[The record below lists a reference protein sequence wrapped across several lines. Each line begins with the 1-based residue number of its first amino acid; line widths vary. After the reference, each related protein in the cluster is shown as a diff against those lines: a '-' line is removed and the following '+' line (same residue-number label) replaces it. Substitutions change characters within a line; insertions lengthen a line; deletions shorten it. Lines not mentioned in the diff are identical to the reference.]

1 MITRQQALDLLHS
14 KMQSQNLR
22 RHCYSVE
29 AAMRTLARELPTI
42 NKQLTTTKE
51 DEERWGIV
59 GLLHDGDYE
68 FTKTDPGNHAK
79 LMAQWVREL
88 GETDE
93 ELLTGIESHGWF
105 HEGKPP
111 QTQMQWCLFC
121 CDELTGLI
129 VATALVQPSR
139 KLADV
144 TAEKVLKKFPQKS
157 FAAGVKRE
165 GIKMCEEKLETPLEK
180 FVEIVLVAMQEISSE
195 IGL

>member
-1 MITRQQALDLLHS
+1 MITRQQALDLLHA
-14 KMQSQNLR
+14 KMQSVNLR
-22 RHCYSVE
+22 RHCYGVE
-29 AAMRTLARELPTI
+29 AAMRALAKNFGADQE
-42 NKQLTTTKE
+42 K
-51 DEERWGIV
+51 WGVV

-68 FTKTDPGNHAK
+68 FTKEDPGNHAK
-79 LMAQWVREL
+79 LMVGWVREL

-105 HEGKPP
+105 HKGKLP

-129 VATALVQPSR
+129 VATALVQPSK

-144 TAEKVLKKFPQKS
+144 TGEKVLKKFSQKS

-165 GIKMCEEKLETPLEK
+165 DIKNCEERLGIPLPK
-180 FVEIVLVAMQEISSE
+180 FVKIVLSSMQGIADNL
-195 IGL
+195 GL